1 MPIRPFDK
9 PLSYADAALA
19 LSVSKASILN
29 WIKSGELQSGPR
41 GYVCAHS
48 LECFKKKIAGQ
59 TRLNARANK
68 LHRKPSKPAS
78 FALARPLKAP
88 LERTP
93 VQNGEAQS
101 SAYENELG
109 NVRQNKDGIY
119 YTPAFIIDAML
130 AKIPGDVSNLKF
142 LDPCCGTGNF
152 LLGALRRGFKPHNI
166 FGHDCDSDALG
177 IAKAR
182 MENMTGQNYN
192 TLSHCDF
199 LNLSPETMTNLYDV
213 IATNPPWG
221 KKYTFDEKIK
231 RAKTFG
237 LKASIGSSALFSLQ
251 AIERVKDGG
260 YVALLLPESCSNIAA
275 FEPLRKRFLE
285 QHILALEDHGRVFN
299 GLMTR
304 AHSILLRKNVAPPP
318 QSIPCST
325 EGQLYERSRSSFTKQ
340 PKSIFNFATRP
351 EEMDIIEH
359 LRGHPH
365 ITLQDN
371 ASWGIGIVTGHNK
384 TLCRHS
390 PIEGDVT
397 VYRGSDITKTALKT
411 PKLYLNPDLTLY
423 RQVAPHTLYHAKE
436 KLIYKFISNRLVFY
450 HDTEQRLILN
460 SANMLVLNDN
470 FPLTQSQLCFLLN
483 TELMNFIFQKTFAT
497 RKVLRSDLET
507 LPIFHTFFTSSIKP
521 TEKNLLTH
529 LGLIKKEVGYAIAT
543 LQV

>member
-1 MPIRPFDK
+1 MPITHADK
-9 PLSYADAALA
+9 PLSYADAAIA
-19 LSVSKASILN
+19 LCVSKASILN

-41 GYVCAHS
+41 GYVCADS
-48 LECFKKKIAGQ
+48 LEHFKETIAGQ
-59 TRLNARANK
+59 TRLHARANK
-68 LHRKPSKPAS
+68 LYRKPSKPAS
-78 FALARPLKAP
+78 RPLACPQK
-88 LERTP
+88 TP
-93 VQNGEAQS
+93 FEGTPFQDGEAQS
-101 SAYENELG
+101 SAYENGLG
-109 NVRQNKDGIY
+109 DVRQNKDGVY
-119 YTPAFIIDAML
+119 YTPASIIDKML

-152 LLGALRRGFKPHNI
+152 LLGALRRGFKPCNI
-166 FGHDCDSDALG
+166 FGYDCDSNALD

-182 MENMTGQNYN
+182 MENIMGQNYD
-192 TLSHCDF
+192 TLSYCDF
-199 LNLSPETMTNLYDV
+199 LNLSPKTMTNLYDV

-251 AIERVKDGG
+251 AIERVRNGG
-260 YVALLLPESCSNIAA
+260 YVALLLPESCLNIAA

-304 AHSILLRKNVAPPP
+304 AHSILLCKNEAKPP
-318 QSIPCST
+318 QSIPCSI
-325 EGQLYERSRSSFTKQ
+325 EGRIYERPRSSFAKQ

-351 EEMDIIEH
+351 DEMDIIEH

-365 ITLQDN
+365 ITLQDK

-390 PIEGDVT
+390 PIEGDVP
-397 VYRGSDITKTALKT
+397 VYRGSDLAKTGLKT
-411 PKLYLNPDLTLY
+411 PKLYLDPDLTLY
-423 RQVAPHTLYHAKE
+423 RQVAPRALYHAKE

-450 HDTEQRLILN
+450 HDTQQRLILN

-483 TELMNFIFQKTFAT
+483 TDLMNFIFQKTFAT

-507 LPIFHTFFTSSIKP
+507 LPIFHTFFETNLKP
-521 TEKNLLTH
+521 TENNLLTH
-529 LGLIKKEVGYAIAT
+529 LGLIKKDEGYAIAT
-543 LQV
+543 LHV